1 MTRVAS
7 LYLPNL
13 AIERLRRSERPAW
26 PREPRAAAA
35 PLPLRIDDDPG
46 SCSAPRGGGWR
57 PGARWAR
64 SDLTRAALAEQ
75 AARLPAHQRPPM
87 RMLGR
92 RSEPV
97 DHPFRAMAPD
107 VNLPCLADTPAP
119 QNSWHRPMVL
129 VERIGQRDLVCSACP
144 VALSLGLT
152 PGMVAAHARALVTDL
167 EVRDADPAADRAWLD
182 RLALHAV
189 AHWTPTASVSGA
201 DGLWLDLSGTTHL
214 FGGEDRFCRRLLR
227 FLGKLGFTARI
238 AIAGTPGAA
247 HAVARYG
254 GQRISILAA
263 GAEVGV
269 VAELPVAALR
279 LETDALTAAARFG
292 LERVA
297 DLIRMPRGP
306 LARRLGLQTVTRL
319 DQALGH
325 VAEPLLPVVPVE
337 APEVSRRL
345 LEPIGTAESIA
356 QVIADLVDDLIGV
369 LRAAELGVRSAVLI
383 ADRVDGER
391 QRIAIGASRATRDA
405 RHLKRMFALKLD
417 RIDPGLG
424 IEAMHMVVPHSE
436 ALAASAAGS
445 LVPADRHAGD
455 LAPAVDQLIGRAG
468 EAAVFR
474 MAPHESDVPERA
486 VGKVGP
492 LAEPGRWPRWKRP
505 VRMLGRPER
514 LIHVV
519 ALLPDHPPRRF
530 TWRGV
535 PYQVVAGDGP
545 ERIHGEW
552 WRSDS
557 ELWAVRDYFRV
568 EVESGERFWLFRRGD
583 GVEPET
589 GDMSWY
595 IHGLFG

>member
-1 MTRVAS
+1 
-7 LYLPNL
+7 
-13 AIERLRRSERPAW
+13 
-26 PREPRAAAA
+26 
-35 PLPLRIDDDPG
+35 
-46 SCSAPRGGGWR
+46 
-57 PGARWAR
+57 
-64 SDLTRAALAEQ
+64 
-75 AARLPAHQRPPM
+75 
-87 RMLGR
+87 
-92 RSEPV
+92 
-97 DHPFRAMAPD
+97 
-107 VNLPCLADTPAP
+107 
-119 QNSWHRPMVL
+119 
-129 VERIGQRDLVCSACP
+129 
-144 VALSLGLT
+144 
-152 PGMVAAHARALVTDL
+152 
-167 EVRDADPAADRAWLD
+167 
-182 RLALHAV
+182 
-189 AHWTPTASVSGA
+189 
-201 DGLWLDLSGTTHL
+201 
-214 FGGEDRFCRRLLR
+214 
-227 FLGKLGFTARI
+227 
-238 AIAGTPGAA
+238 
-247 HAVARYG
+247 
-254 GQRISILAA
+254 
-263 GAEVGV
+263 
-269 VAELPVAALR
+269 
-279 LETDALTAAARFG
+279 
-292 LERVA
+292 
-297 DLIRMPRGP
+297 
-306 LARRLGLQTVTRL
+306 
-319 DQALGH
+319 
-325 VAEPLLPVVPVE
+325 
-337 APEVSRRL
+337 
-345 LEPIGTAESIA
+345 
-356 QVIADLVDDLIGV
+356 
-369 LRAAELGVRSAVLI
+369 
-383 ADRVDGER
+383 
-391 QRIAIGASRATRDA
+391 
-405 RHLKRMFALKLD
+405 MFALKLD